1 MEEKEKEVK
10 ETKEVVLEKYNTKS
24 WFKSGFTGFLLGLA
38 VILPG
43 ISGST
48 IAILFKLYDKLLYSV
63 SNIFK
68 KFKVCFLFLLPILLG
83 GLIGFILGFF
93 VIQNVIENYTFIV
106 VSIFGGLML
115 GAAPEIVQVIKKEKI
130 TPLRISLVLIGLAIP
145 IVLSASFASIQ
156 ELDVSYLFNDFPW
169 WIHIVAFLVGILISL
184 TQIIP
189 GLSATVLLMSIGFFQ
204 PMMGAVHFDTLINQ
218 PIWILF
224 FLMFILGFVV
234 ESVTLDDE
242 SNQKI
247 DNYELSSNQ
256 FMQQGT
262 LTGAYANAVQDAA
275 KNEAGAMN
283 GFLGVGMMN
292 MATGGMMGG
301 VVANAGNT
309 QVNHGNTQVYDP
321 YANQAAQLNQARGVD
336 TSQNSVSQQ
345 QERAVKGVSFC
356 PNCGIPTNGANF
368 CSNCGAKL
376 K

>member
-68 KFKVCFLFLLPILLG
+68 KFKVCFLFLFPILLG

-234 ESVTLDDE
+234 GFFLLSKFFTLLFKKYYVNMYFLITGLTFGSIISVFYNKDVYNVYINVWPNDPT
-242 SNQKI
+242 KMAI
-247 DNYELSSNQ
+247 D
-256 FMQQGT
+256 
-262 LTGAYANAVQDAA
+262 
-275 KNEAGAMN
+275 
-283 GFLGVGMMN
+283 LGVGIPLFVIFALLAFLLVLYMQKRK
-292 MATGGMMGG
+292 AKE
-301 VVANAGNT
+301 
-309 QVNHGNTQVYDP
+309 
-321 YANQAAQLNQARGVD
+321 R
-336 TSQNSVSQQ
+336 
-345 QERAVKGVSFC
+345 QELIENKESETIE
-356 PNCGIPTNGANF
+356 N
-368 CSNCGAKL
+368 K
-376 K
+376 